1 MPEDN
6 LSEDDMF
13 EEDKSEDDK
22 SEDDKFEYY
31 MSEEDMSEEDMSE
44 EDTSE
49 EVMSEEVMSEDDLS
63 EDSEEEEK
71 DFNALVFAVQQ
82 NFVEIAKCLLF
93 HLIRTKELKE
103 KDLNKLLL
111 KAAIK
116 GHTKIA
122 HELLINGA
130 EVNYETYLAGII
142 SNYHEVSI

>member
-1 MPEDN
+1 
-6 LSEDDMF
+6 
-13 EEDKSEDDK
+13 
-22 SEDDKFEYY
+22 
-31 MSEEDMSEEDMSE
+31 MSEEDMSE

-49 EVMSEEVMSEDDLS
+49 EVMSEDVMSEDDLS

-93 HLIRTKELKE
+93 HLIRTKELK
-103 KDLNKLLL
+103 DLNKLLL

-142 SNYHEVSI
+142 SNYHEGSI